1 MIRMSS
7 KVVAICLVLLTIGCQ
22 STANKKHVAVPL
34 RLQLGEAYLA
44 EQQYQIA
51 QYHFQKVL
59 SVMPEHPEA
68 NLGMALTSQLL
79 GNPIQALDYY
89 KLAMKS
95 KPVNVNVLRFYG
107 NFLCEQN
114 LLNNNNVLI
123 QIIWFVSMLNTKNHQ
138 IRDEDVKNCIFS
150 CSSMLNI
157 Q

>member
-1 MIRMSS
+1 MI
-7 KVVAICLVLLTIGCQ
+7 
-22 STANKKHVAVPL
+22 
-34 RLQLGEAYLA
+34 
-44 EQQYQIA
+44 
-51 QYHFQKVL
+51 
-59 SVMPEHPEA
+59 PEHPEA

-123 QIIWFVSMLNTKNHQ
+123 
-138 IRDEDVKNCIFS
+138 EDIPSDYLVCQHAEYQKSPNS
-150 CSSMLNI
+150 R
-157 Q
+157 

>member
-22 STANKKHVAVPL
+22 STTNKKHVAVPL
-34 RLQLGEAYLA
+34 RLQLGDAYLA

-123 QIIWFVSMLNTKNHQ
+123 
-138 IRDEDVKNCIFS
+138 EDIPSDYLVCQHAEYQKSPNS
-150 CSSMLNI
+150 R
-157 Q
+157 

>member
-1 MIRMSS
+1 
-7 KVVAICLVLLTIGCQ
+7 
-22 STANKKHVAVPL
+22 
-34 RLQLGEAYLA
+34 
-44 EQQYQIA
+44 
-51 QYHFQKVL
+51 
-59 SVMPEHPEA
+59 
-68 NLGMALTSQLL
+68 MALTSQLL

-95 KPVNVNVLRFYG
+95 KPVKNNVLRFYG

-123 QIIWFVSMLNTKNHQ
+123 EDIPSDYLVCQHAEYQNHQ
-138 IRDEDVKNCIFS
+138 IRDRDVKNCIFS